1 MSREPRYRCN
11 LCWATFE
18 SPVALL
24 EHEIAEEGQD
34 YPMPYA
40 PSMKADTK

>member
-1 MSREPRYRCN
+1 MDEYACE

-24 EHEIAEEGQD
+24 EHEETEERIWRIDGLSE
-34 YPMPYA
+34 A
-40 PSMKADTK
+40 LV